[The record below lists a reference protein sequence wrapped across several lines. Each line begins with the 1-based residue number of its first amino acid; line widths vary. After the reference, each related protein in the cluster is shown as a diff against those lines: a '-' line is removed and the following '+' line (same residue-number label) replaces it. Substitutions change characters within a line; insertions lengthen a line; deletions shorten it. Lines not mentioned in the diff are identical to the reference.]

1 MSRII
6 ERVSLLCSTSTDL
19 SVFLPSV
26 WLTVIEILDP
36 FFFILILVSIR
47 SNSCVFDREENNVIK
62 IVKVE
67 SNQRKFSLTVDNG
80 YPRKKKL
87 TDNQ

>member
-1 MSRII
+1 MVHSPIVREREREREILSMSRII

-67 SNQRKFSLTVDNG
+67 SNQR
-80 YPRKKKL
+80 
-87 TDNQ
+87 